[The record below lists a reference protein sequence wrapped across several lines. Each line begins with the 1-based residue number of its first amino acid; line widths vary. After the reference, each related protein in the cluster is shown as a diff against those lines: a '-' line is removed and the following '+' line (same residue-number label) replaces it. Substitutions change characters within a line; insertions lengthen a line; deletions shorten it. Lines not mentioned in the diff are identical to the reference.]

1 MESPISSYEDIRRRR
16 VEENQKQLEG
26 LGISRI
32 SKCLLEVA
40 KTEYKQLKHHRS
52 SNEKKLPE
60 TSELRRSS
68 RMRNQ
73 VPSYYDD
80 DAHDIIRSYHRRRS
94 YKSESIGREYMGRIP
109 SYEEKVQALKKAEML
124 QNQIASNHPSFVKP
138 MVRSHVSSCF
148 WLGLP
153 TKFCKDHLNP
163 DVMTMVL
170 EDEKGEEHES
180 IYIGKRTGLSGGWK
194 SFAVDHNL
202 EDGDALVFKLIK
214 PTRFKIY
221 IVKAVGGSPVVAK
234 EKKDPSSLLPK
245 QVAEKESTKL
255 VSNIRKR
262 KIKRT

>member
-1 MESPISSYEDIRRRR
+1 
-16 VEENQKQLEG
+16 
-26 LGISRI
+26 
-32 SKCLLEVA
+32 
-40 KTEYKQLKHHRS
+40 
-52 SNEKKLPE
+52 
-60 TSELRRSS
+60 
-68 RMRNQ
+68 
-73 VPSYYDD
+73 
-80 DAHDIIRSYHRRRS
+80 
-94 YKSESIGREYMGRIP
+94 MGRIP

-124 QNQIASNHPSFVKP
+124 QSQMASNHPSFVKP